1 MIELILRAG
10 NESANPLETA
20 MLLNSLSGV
29 LMCLFFS
36 ILTVVVAVIYI
47 KKKNANSGQNKHS

>member
-10 NESANPLETA
+10 SESANPLETA

-29 LMCLFFS
+29 LMCLFF
-36 ILTVVVAVIYI
+36 IVLGIVVAIIYI
-47 KKKNANSGQNKHS
+47 KKKNANSGQN